1 MLTKRLLLPFVIMAI
16 TCAAAMAI
24 SAKGWEKIAT
34 STVDDKT
41 DHGTVFMT
49 SEHNHPYNMIKL
61 AVSKAPIRIRS
72 ILVTFGSGQT
82 KEYTLSDLIAD
93 GGSTSDLSL
102 PRPGY
107 ITRVDF
113 WYEAA
118 SLEHKSRTSRFGASS
133 NREATC
139 RSSSP
144 RDGIFLNIVIPGFT
158 PGLFSMSPTAAGRRR
173 PPQFTAY
180 FSSI

>member
-1 MLTKRLLLPFVIMAI
+1 MLTRRFLMPTVFMAI
-16 TCAAAMAI
+16 MCAAAMTV

-34 STVDDKT
+34 TTVDDKV
-41 DHGTVFMT
+41 DHGTIFMPL
-49 SEHNHPYNMIKL
+49 EHNHSYNMIKL

-118 SLEHKSRTSRFGASS
+118 SLEHKKPHVAFW
-133 NREATC
+133 
-139 RSSSP
+139 
-144 RDGIFLNIVIPGFT
+144 GF
-158 PGLFSMSPTAAGRRR
+158 
-173 PPQFTAY
+173 QQ
-180 FSSI
+180 